1 MPSNLQNKFLSIIRA
16 GLWERETKVSPSPED
31 WPDLY
36 HLAASQSV
44 LGLVTAGLEHVAD
57 VPSKARL
64 PFINFILQLEAKNK
78 EMNAFIGP
86 LMQRLKEADIEALLV
101 KGQGI
106 AQCYERPLWRACGDV
121 DLFLSQKDYEAAKAV
136 LEPLAQEVEPESE
149 YNKHAGY
156 IINGWCVE
164 LHGTLRNCLGKKMD
178 NVIDSVQKDVFE
190 GQRTQVW
197 KNGDY
202 EVLTPAPDE
211 NVVLI
216 FMHILQHFFK
226 GGIGL
231 RQICDWCR
239 LLWTYRDSLNLNLL
253 EERLNQAGVLPQ
265 WRSFA
270 ALAVNYLGMP
280 EAAMPFYSAAPKWQR
295 KAKRILAFIF
305 ETGNFGRNRDTSYT
319 KRYPYLLRKVVSLW
333 RHTSDSIKHFFI
345 FPRGSARIW
354 FLMLRNGISAVLKGR

>member
-1 MPSNLQNKFLSIIRA
+1 M
-16 GLWERETKVSPSPED
+16 
-31 WPDLY
+31 
-36 HLAASQSV
+36 

-64 PFINFILQLEAKNK
+64 PFINYILQLEAKNK

-121 DLFLSQKDYEAAKAV
+121 DLFLSQKDYERAKAV

-156 IINGWCVE
+156 FINSWCVE
-164 LHGTLRNCLGKKMD
+164 LHGTLRSGLGKKID
-178 NVIDSVQKDVFE
+178 TVIDSIQKAVFE
-190 GQRTQVW
+190 DHRTQVW
-197 KNGDY
+197 QNGDY
-202 EVLTPAPDE
+202 EVLTPASDE
-211 NVVLI
+211 NTVLI

-239 LLWTYRDSLNLNLL
+239 LLWTYKDSLNLNLL
-253 EERLNQAGVLPQ
+253 EERLNQAGVMPQ
-265 WRSFA
+265 WRYFA
-270 ALAVNYLGMP
+270 ALAVTYLGMP
-280 EAAMPFYSAAPKWQR
+280 EAAMPFYSAAPQWQR
-295 KAKRILAFIF
+295 KAKQILAFVF
-305 ETGNFGRNRDTSYT
+305 ETGNFGRNRDTSYV
-319 KRYPYLLRKVVSLW
+319 KRYPYLLRKFVSLW
-333 RHTSDSIKHFFI
+333 RHTNDSIRHSLI

-354 FLMLRNGISAVLKGR
+354 LLMLRNGISAVLKGR